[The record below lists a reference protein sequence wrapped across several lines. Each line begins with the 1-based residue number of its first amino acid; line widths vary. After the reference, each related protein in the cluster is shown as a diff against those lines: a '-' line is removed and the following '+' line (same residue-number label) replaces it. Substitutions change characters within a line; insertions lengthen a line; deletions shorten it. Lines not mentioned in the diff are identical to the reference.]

1 MTTIDASSAA
11 SNAASNAMV
20 DAAVI
25 YTRGAPE
32 INRIFMLRRDRLSQP
47 CVANALGTQ

>member
-11 SNAASNAMV
+11 PSAIV

-25 YTRGAPE
+25 TSAAPE
-32 INRIFMLRRDRLSQP
+32 INWVFVPGRDRLSQP
-47 CVANALGTQ
+47 CIANSALTQ

>member
-11 SNAASNAMV
+11 SSATSSAIV

-25 YTRGAPE
+25 YKRGAPE
-32 INRIFMLRRDRLSQP
+32 INRVFVPRRDRLSQP
-47 CVANALGTQ
+47 RNADAIGTQ